1 MKCALINPNI
11 RGEMLPNT
19 GLAYVASAIA
29 MDHEVFVIDLAF
41 HRSHWQTIL
50 KERLMQTNPDVIG
63 ISCLTFN
70 HVEAIAV
77 SKLAKEVIPRATIV
91 FGGTHPTIMPEETLN
106 NETVDAVCIGEGE
119 VTFNEYL
126 NALDAGK
133 SCHGIEGIWYKH
145 DGRVIKNDLRPWIQ
159 DLDSIAYPDWDQ
171 WEIERYLSLPTP
183 LHKTIPLLASRG
195 CPYECAF
202 CVNQFLR
209 DSIPGKYVRFRS
221 AQNILDE
228 IKRNQRRYSA
238 KGFQIVSFIDD
249 IFGMRKDIFYDFCSR
264 YTGAGL
270 DQDIAWLCNTR
281 ANLVDEQWVE
291 SAVNAGCFYL
301 KVGIEAGDSYLR
313 NKIYRKY
320 LSTEEIKRCHRIMRN
335 HDVLTQY
342 NFILGGPGETRET
355 LRETLKLL
363 AELNP
368 DVPVVT
374 IFQPLPKTKILK
386 TIKALG
392 GSIDHDPFNDTPTFW
407 FKSHIEM
414 PHLTSKQI
422 EAAKKRQH
430 YYHFWAMVKKGLAMK
445 PLVFCYDLIKF
456 FVYIQRK
463 YHLYPHHVYL
473 YTVFKYQVQS
483 WFRKRKL
490 NITM

>member
-19 GLAYVASAIA
+19 GLAYVASTIA

-41 HRSHWQTIL
+41 HRSHWQVIL
-50 KERLMQTNPDVIG
+50 KERLMQANPEVIG

-70 HVEAIAV
+70 YAEAMAV

-126 NALDAGK
+126 NALEAGK
-133 SCHGIEGIWYKH
+133 SSHGIEGIWYKH
-145 DGRVIKNDLRPWIQ
+145 HGRVIKNELRPWIQ

-183 LHKTIPLLASRG
+183 LHKTIPVLASRG

-221 AQNILDE
+221 AQNIIDE
-228 IKRNQRRYSA
+228 IKRNKQRYSA
-238 KGFQIVSFIDD
+238 RGFQIVAFIDD
-249 IFGMRKDIFYDFCSR
+249 IFGMKKEIFYDFCSR
-264 YTGAGL
+264 FTREGL
-270 DQDIAWLCNTR
+270 DQNIVWLCNTR
-281 ANLVDEQWVE
+281 ANLVDAQWVE
-291 SAVNAGCFYL
+291 SAVNAGCFYI
-301 KVGIEAGDSYLR
+301 KMGIEAGDPYLR
-313 NKIYRKY
+313 NKIYRKH
-320 LSTEEIKRCHRIMRN
+320 LKAEEIKRCHRIVRR

-342 NFILGGPGETRET
+342 NFILGGPGETKET
-355 LRETLKLL
+355 LQATLDLL

-374 IFQPLPKTKILK
+374 ILQPLPKTKILK
-386 TIKALG
+386 SIKALG
-392 GSIDHDPFNDTPTFW
+392 GSIGNDIWNDTPTFW

-430 YYHFWAMVKKGLAMK
+430 YYHFWSMVKKGLAMK
-445 PLVFCYDLIKF
+445 PLVFCYDFIKF
-456 FVYIQRK
+456 FAYVKRK
-463 YHLYPHHVYL
+463 YHLFAHHVYL
-473 YTVFKYQVQS
+473 YTVFKYQVQT
-483 WFRKRKL
+483 WLRKRKI